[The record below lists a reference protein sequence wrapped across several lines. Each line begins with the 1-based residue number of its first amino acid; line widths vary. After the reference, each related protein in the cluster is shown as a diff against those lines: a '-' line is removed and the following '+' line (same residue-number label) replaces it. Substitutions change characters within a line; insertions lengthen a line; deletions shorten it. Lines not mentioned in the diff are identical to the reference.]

1 MNKIAEIISVDGEV
15 VSLSDFTSEKEFD
28 FKILNSL
35 DFQTIR
41 EFFIKKN
48 ILDAVREKHKL
59 SNGSNGVSI
68 VELMNLFKLNEIEI
82 YVNELEQKKIIQK
95 KKGISLDLYF
105 IFKK

>member
-1 MNKIAEIISVDGEV
+1 MSKIAEIISVDGEV
-15 VSLSDFTSEKEFD
+15 VALSNFTSEKEFD

-41 EFFIKKN
+41 EFFIKKS
-48 ILDAVREKHKL
+48 ILDAVREKDKL